1 MKSLKKLTL
10 ILTILLLTA
19 ASVSAITIKFG
30 SLAPVGS
37 PWDNALKQM
46 SADWREISGGRVI
59 LKIYPGGIAGGEAD
73 MLRKIKIGQLQAA
86 GFTTTGLARIHPDI
100 LTLSLPFLIRS
111 DDELQFVLEDKKSKL
126 ENAIEEKGFVVLGW
140 TPMGW
145 VHFFSKEPVVTPQ
158 DLMKQK
164 LCVTEDAAETIQAWK
179 DTGFRVVPLSATD
192 TLQALQSGM
201 ADAFFT
207 SPLISAS
214 YQWFA
219 LAPNMCSMPVAP
231 MIAAFLIDI
240 NTWRRIPEEIK
251 PDLLEAVENV
261 LGPLYSATKALETE
275 AITTM
280 QNYGLTINEVSP
292 SIVAEWDRVM
302 TKGLES
308 LAGKSFSD
316 EFYKD
321 LIETV
326 VDYRDNAGR

>member
-1 MKSLKKLTL
+1 MKSLKKLALIFTIL
-10 ILTILLLTA
+10 ILIA
-19 ASVSAITIKFG
+19 GPVSAITIKFG

-46 SADWREISGGRVI
+46 AADWREISGGRVI

-73 MLRKIKIGQLQAA
+73 MLRKMKIGQLQAA
-86 GFTTTGLARIHPDI
+86 GFTTTGLARINPDV
-100 LTLSLPFLIRS
+100 LALSLPFLIRS
-111 DDELQFVLEDKKSKL
+111 DNELQFVLEDNRSEL
-126 ENAIEEKGFVVLGW
+126 ESVIEKKGFVVLGW

-145 VHFFSKEPVVTPQ
+145 VHFFTKDPVVTPQ

-179 DTGFRVVPLSATD
+179 DTGFRVVPLAATD

-207 SPLISAS
+207 SPLIAAS

-219 LAPNMCSMPVAP
+219 LAPNMCRLPVSP
-231 MIAAFLIDI
+231 MVAAFLIDGK
-240 NTWRRIPEEIK
+240 TWRRIPEDIK
-251 PDLLEAVENV
+251 PDLLEAVQNV
-261 LGPLYSATKALETE
+261 LGPLYSETRSLETE

-280 QNYGLTINEVSP
+280 EKYGLTINEVPP

-302 TKGLES
+302 TAGLEN
-308 LAGKSFSD
+308 LAGKAFSK
-316 EFYKD
+316 EFYKNLKD
-321 LIETV
+321 TV